1 MTDPGKPSS
10 SGGTDPPPDGGSPAA
25 FGPGTSNGAAAAAT
39 AAAPPEGATPGRRG
53 LRGAVRRVFA
63 PLSRIPH
70 PALRSRRGLFV
81 IIVLVAGFASGLTV
95 VGAAAVSWTETAD
108 FCGRCH
114 TMDPELKAYAQS
126 PHREVGCGECHVEP
140 GVGGWIRS
148 KINGTRQILLL
159 LAGAYPTPI
168 RAPDHADLP
177 PTSTTCVR
185 CHDVTALTENGG
197 PVKLVLQE
205 RFQANE
211 TNTKDSIALVLR
223 PAGFGSDNTTRG
235 VHWHI
240 VQDVEYLTP
249 DLRAQTID
257 YVTMSA
263 PGGAKQYIAST
274 QITDPTDVQPDIDRL
289 KADERQ
295 RRMDCIDCHNRVGH
309 AVAAPDAA
317 IDDALA
323 AGQIDRSLPYVK
335 REASARLSADYASLD
350 DADRAI
356 EGLRTFYRAR
366 YPLVAENKPQDV
378 NAAIERLKSIY
389 RFVATP
395 EMRVTGTTY
404 PNNLG
409 HQTSPGC
416 FRCHDGAH
424 YLVKDGAKTAET
436 IPSACATCH
445 TFPQIGS
452 SSSGVLIGGRPS
464 SHDDR
469 LWVFDHKLTAGSLD
483 PSNTACGECHTRTYC
498 ENCHNT
504 KAVHVPHDDMVYNH
518 GAVLRKVGAQ
528 ACAYCHQPPY
538 CAQCHSNDVLPD
550 PFAPGGESS
559 PSPGPPSSPSP
570 VSSPSPATSSPGR

>member
-1 MTDPGKPSS
+1 MDDGERGEPGLTGAPTSE
-10 SGGTDPPPDGGSPAA
+10 PA
-25 FGPGTSNGAAAAAT
+25 GAPAAT
-39 AAAPPEGATPGRRG
+39 AAGRSVRAAVGRRF
-53 LRGAVRRVFA
+53 R

-70 PALRSRRGLFV
+70 PPLRSRRGWFIV
-81 IIVLVAGFASGLTV
+81 IVLVAGFASALTV
-95 VGAAAVSWTETAD
+95 AGAAAVGWTETAD

-126 PHREVGCGECHVEP
+126 PHRDVPCAECHVEP
-140 GVGGWIRS
+140 GIGGWIRS

-168 RAPDHADLP
+168 PAPDHADLP
-177 PTSTTCVR
+177 PTSKTCSR

-197 PVKLVLQE
+197 PVKLVIQE
-205 RFQANE
+205 RFQPNEANS
-211 TNTKDSIALVLR
+211 KDSIALVLR
-223 PAGFGSDNTTRG
+223 PSGFGSGTATTRG

-257 YVTMSA
+257 YVSMTGA
-263 PGGAKQYIAST
+263 GGPKEFIASS
-274 QITDPTDVQPDIDRL
+274 QITDPTDVQHDIDRL
-289 KADERQ
+289 KAEERQ

-309 AVAAPDAA
+309 GVATPDAA

-323 AGQIDRSLPYVK
+323 VGEVDGSLPYVK
-335 REASARLSADYASLD
+335 REALSRLSADYASLD
-350 DADRAI
+350 EADRTI
-356 EGLRTFYRAR
+356 EGLRTFYRSR
-366 YPLVAENKPQDV
+366 YPLVADTKAREINSTVD
-378 NAAIERLKSIY
+378 RLKDIY
-389 RFVATP
+389 RLVATP

-409 HQTSPGC
+409 HQANPGC

-424 YLVKDGAKTAET
+424 YLVVDGAKTATT

-452 SSSGVLIGGRPS
+452 TTSGVLIGGRPS
-464 SHDDR
+464 THDDR
-469 LWVFDHKLTAGSLD
+469 LWVFGHKATAGSLD
-483 PSNTACGECHTRTYC
+483 PATTACGTCHTRTYC
-498 ENCHNT
+498 DNCHNT

-518 GAVLRKVGAQ
+518 GEVLRKVGSQ

-538 CAQCHSNDVLPD
+538 CAQCHSDTVLPD
-550 PFAPGGESS
+550 PFAPSPVPDGQPKSS
-559 PSPGPPSSPSP
+559 GPLPSSSLGP
-570 VSSPSPATSSPGR
+570 